1 MFYKR
6 SVWQVSVYY
15 LMVRLETFFKI
26 IYLSIIV
33 ITLLYMLQFH
43 ENSSFHS
50 KICIPFFWDKNDI
63 LIMVLQLYDD
73 IINLNAK
80 QCTQPPKNTIP
91 RRWLLK
97 ALAEEF
103 ACSFLSLE
111 ALKIPFRDRIHIYR
125 PKCLDIGH
133 ARQHKIRQIY

>member
-1 MFYKR
+1 MG
-6 SVWQVSVYY
+6 
-15 LMVRLETFFKI
+15 
-26 IYLSIIV
+26 
-33 ITLLYMLQFH
+33 
-43 ENSSFHS
+43 
-50 KICIPFFWDKNDI
+50 
-63 LIMVLQLYDD
+63 IMVLQLYDD

-111 ALKIPFRDRIHIYR
+111 ALKIPFRDRIHI
-125 PKCLDIGH
+125 
-133 ARQHKIRQIY
+133 